1 MRILQNAAISPPE
14 TEYLVAFSV
23 AGRSLA
29 HAARRTVLVLAGTPA
44 HAKKICKLRYPRGL
58 HLQVFTRPPER
69 RPDISGQMSC

>member
-29 HAARRTVLVLAGTPA
+29 QAARRTVLVLADTPA
-44 HAKKICKLRYPRGL
+44 HAKKICKRRYPRGL
-58 HLQVFTRPPER
+58 HLQVFARAPQR
-69 RPDISGQMSC
+69 QPDAC